1 MSYKTN
7 KTTKKRIDKLLTK
20 NAQYQAAN
28 VCVTNSKTKKEKYE
42 INLRIGTV
50 TVLEISFCPCPAC
63 EKKGHCKR
71 FRFMILNFGF
81 EL

>member
-1 MSYKTN
+1 MK
-7 KTTKKRIDKLLTK
+7 IDWINSW
-20 NAQYQAAN
+20 NAGN
-28 VCVTNSKTKKEKYE
+28 KKEKYE
-42 INLRIGTV
+42 INLRVGTV

-71 FRFMILNFGF
+71 FRFMILNLGF